1 MSKLTALIPPLPQF
15 LRNFFFNPSVLNHV
29 MIVGAKGESKTYTAE
44 EMAQDYISRG
54 VYDAIVRIQGSSSM
68 TEADFFGYQTTMP
81 DPATGQMRIVWADG
95 QYTEAFR
102 LASQGKKVIAI
113 FDEIKQVSP
122 RILSPMLTSM
132 VKLSDGK
139 IHLRTGRA
147 LTSTD
152 GVASM
157 EELVADPMNF
167 RIIATANEGAG
178 YQSADMSIALEDRFI
193 KYHQQMS
200 ASEFQR
206 IIKSYVDL
214 WRKPGIGCIPEVTTT
229 QLVKL
234 RNEQQKAAQTGAL
247 ASSDFSVFSIRTLS
261 RILSNSGGT
270 VEGLLTAAYSMVFQ
284 HCEQNHNGRAIE
296 TQEQKH
302 IELIN
307 TCIGAGV
314 LKNDPALYAA
324 MVSGKTTGSH
334 TSSADSLTVQLDIQ
348 PGQTIAEI
356 VQGITA
362 LRTAAKD
369 GLTFDGKPVDQFISA
384 EVAQMS
390 MIQSSC
396 CFKVTDLSV
405 KTAAAQK
412 ISVGELAFRIF
423 NLVKKNIEDKGDVS
437 RNARYYKGVCAL
449 ATAIKK
455 D

>member
-1 MSKLTALIPPLPQF
+1 MSKLAALIPPLPQF
-15 LRNFFFNPSVLNHV
+15 LRTFFFNPAVLNHV

-54 VYDAIVRIQGSSSM
+54 VYDAIVRIQGSASM

-81 DPATGQMRIVWADG
+81 DPVTGQMRIVWADG

-147 LTSTD
+147 LSSED

-193 KYHQQMS
+193 KYHQKMS
-200 ASEFQR
+200 AAEFQR
-206 IIKSYVDL
+206 IIKSYVDA
-214 WRKPGIGCIPEVTTT
+214 WRVPGTGCLPDVTTT

-234 RNEQQKAAQTGAL
+234 RSEQQKASQTGAL
-247 ASSDFSVFSIRTLS
+247 AASDVSVFSIRSLS

-270 VEGLLTAAYSMVFQ
+270 VEGLLAAALTMVFQ
-284 HCEQNHNGRAIE
+284 HCEQNHNGQAIE
-296 TQEQKH
+296 SQEQKH

-307 TCIGAGV
+307 ACIGSGV
-314 LKNDPALYAA
+314 LKNDPSLYSA
-324 MVSGKTTGSH
+324 MVSGKSASSH
-334 TSSADSLTVQLDIQ
+334 AEQAGTRSIQLDIH

-356 VQGITA
+356 VQGINA
-362 LRTAAKD
+362 IRSFAKT
-369 GLTFDGKPVDQFISA
+369 GLIFEDKTIDQYIPVEFT
-384 EVAQMS
+384 QMS
-390 MIQSSC
+390 SIQSSC
-396 CFKVTDLSV
+396 RFQVSELAV
-405 KTAAAQK
+405 KKAEEKK
-412 ISVGELAFRIF
+412 ISISELAFQICSF
-423 NLVKKNIEDKGDVS
+423 VKKTIEDRGETVS
-437 RNARYYKGVCAL
+437 KARSYKGITAL
-449 ATAIKK
+449 AAAIKK